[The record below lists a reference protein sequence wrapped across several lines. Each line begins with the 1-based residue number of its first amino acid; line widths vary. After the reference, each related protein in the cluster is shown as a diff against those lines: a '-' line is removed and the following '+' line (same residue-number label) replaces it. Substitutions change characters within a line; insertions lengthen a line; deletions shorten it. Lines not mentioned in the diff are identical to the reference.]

1 VNRFAP
7 EHLSLPESSPALL
20 DEICSAGTVFVGP
33 LSAQPFGDYASGS
46 NHVLPTGGWARR
58 RGGLSVQ
65 DFLKQF
71 TVQTIRSS
79 GYQRLAA
86 DVQAL
91 ASAEGLQ
98 AHANAVEVRR

>member
-1 VNRFAP
+1 M
-7 EHLSLPESSPALL
+7 PAGANTCAHGGGGGLL
-20 DEICSAGTVFVGP
+20 VRTIQSAGTVFLGP
-33 LSAQPFGDYASGS
+33 LSAQAFGDYASGS

-58 RGGLSVQ
+58 RGGLSVH

-71 TVQTIRSS
+71 TVQTIQSS

-86 DVQAL
+86 DVRAM
-91 ASAEGLQ
+91 AHAEGLQ